1 MERINVREWYDEGMK
16 RKVMKNLRDW
26 KAQTRRKPLILMGA
40 RQVGKTF
47 VLKKFGEL
55 DYTSTVYLNFEDNPR
70 LCKLFDASLDPKSI
84 LKALNIE
91 MNTQIVEGKTLLIFD
106 EIQECPNAL
115 NSLKY
120 FCENAPEQHI
130 VAAGSLLGVKLAH
143 VKGFPVGKVQ
153 FQELHPLS
161 FLEFL
166 EALQETRLK
175 DFIEQLDTIEPL
187 PPNLHEKLLMYFKEY
202 LFVGGMPE
210 AVAEYIDSHNV
221 TKVREIQTAILNAY
235 SLDFAK
241 HAPKDQIMKINQV
254 WSSIPS
260 QLAKENKKFIYSVIR
275 EGSRAK
281 EFEGALQWLIEA
293 GLIYKASLISV
304 PKIPLSAYAN
314 LNAFKIYLVD
324 VGLLGAMANLSAKT
338 ILHENE
344 LFQEFRGAIAENY
357 IAQELVHSRYPL
369 YYWTSE
375 GKAELDFII
384 EQEDVIY
391 PLEVKSGNS
400 SKKKSLL
407 VYGATYQSNML
418 IRSSPMNL
426 RKDGNI
432 LNCPLYLI
440 EELRSLIRKTYGTV

>member
-1 MERINVREWYDEGMK
+1 MK
-16 RKVMKNLRDW
+16 RSIMNTLRAWKNLP
-26 KAQTRRKPLILMGA
+26 KRKPLILMGA

-47 VLKKFGEL
+47 VLKKFGEQE
-55 DYTSTVYLNFEDNPR
+55 YTNTIYLNFENNPR
-70 LCKLFDASLDPKSI
+70 LCKLFDASLDPKMI
-84 LKALNIE
+84 LKALSIE
-91 MNTQIVEGKTLLIFD
+91 MNAEILAGKTLLFFD

-130 VAAGSLLGVKLAH
+130 AAAGSLLGVKLAH

-153 FQELHPLS
+153 FLSLYPLS

-166 EALQETRLK
+166 EALNETRLK
-175 DFIEQLDTIEPL
+175 TFIAELNSLEPL
-187 PPNLHEKLLMYFKEY
+187 PPNLHEKLLMHFKEY

-210 AVAEYIDSHNV
+210 AVAEYIDSQNV
-221 TKVREIQTAILNAY
+221 SKVREIQTAILNAY

-241 HAPKDQIMKINQV
+241 HAPKEHIMKINQV
-254 WSSIPS
+254 WGSIPS
-260 QLAKENKKFIYSVIR
+260 QLAKENKKFIYSAVR
-275 EGSRAK
+275 EGGRAK
-281 EFEGALQWLIEA
+281 EFEVALQWLMEA
-293 GLIYKASLISV
+293 GLIYKVPLIST
-304 PKIPLSAYAN
+304 PKIPLSAYTD
-314 LNAFKIYLVD
+314 LNAFKVYLVD
-324 VGLLGAMANLSAKT
+324 VGLLGAMSNLSAKT

-357 IAQELVHSRYPL
+357 VAQELIHSEYAL
-369 YYWTSE
+369 FYWTSE

-384 EQEDVIY
+384 EQDDAIY

-400 SKKKSLL
+400 SKKKSLR
-407 VYGATYQSNML
+407 VYGDTYHPKML

-426 RKDGNI
+426 KKDGVI

-440 EELRSLIRKTYGTV
+440 EELRILIEGFTEE

>member
-1 MERINVREWYDEGMK
+1 MK
-16 RKVMKNLRDW
+16 RAIMNNLRSW
-26 KAQTRRKPLILMGA
+26 KSQSKRKPLILMGA

-47 VLKKFGEL
+47 VLKKFGEQE
-55 DYTSTVYLNFEDNPR
+55 YANTVYLNFEDNPR
-70 LCKLFDASLDPKSI
+70 LCKLFNASLEPKII
-84 LKALNIE
+84 LKALSIE
-91 MNTQIVEGKTLLIFD
+91 MNAEIAEGKTLLIFD

-153 FQELHPLS
+153 FLSLYPLS

-166 EALQETRLK
+166 EASKETRLK
-175 DFIEQLDTIEPL
+175 NFIEEEKNIEPL
-187 PPNLHEKLLMYFKEY
+187 PPNLHEKLLVYFKEY

-210 AVAEYIDSHNV
+210 AVAEYIDSQDV
-221 TKVREIQTAILNAY
+221 SKVREIQTAILSAY

-241 HAPKDQIMKINQV
+241 HAPKEHIMKINQV

-260 QLAKENKKFIYSVIR
+260 QLAKENKKFIYSAVR
-275 EGSRAK
+275 EGGRAK
-281 EFEGALQWLIEA
+281 EFEVALQWLMEA
-293 GLIYKASLISV
+293 GLIYKVPLIST
-304 PKIPLSAYAN
+304 PKIPLSAYAD
-314 LNAFKIYLVD
+314 LNAFKVYLVD
-324 VGLLGAMANLSAKT
+324 VGLLGAMSNLAAKT

-357 IAQELVHSRYPL
+357 VAQELIHSRYPL
-369 YYWTSE
+369 FYWTSE

-384 EQEDVIY
+384 EQDGSIY

-400 SKKKSLL
+400 LKKKSLR
-407 VYGATYQSNML
+407 VYGDTYHPKIL
-418 IRSSPMNL
+418 IRCSPMNL
-426 RKDGNI
+426 KKDGAV

-440 EELRSLIRKTYGTV
+440 EELRSLIDRCSKEDWHVF